1 MITQFMNSFRTI
13 SAAAKLAIA
22 GLLSISLFGCRT
34 VATPAVDAAASQ
46 AEGNPTGLQS
56 YAVAAGSGIDDLVR
70 MALENHPEIDA
81 AEAKVRR
88 MMAKVPQAKALPDPK
103 MRISAGSMAETAAG
117 RVGWMTGVEQALP
130 FPGKLREM
138 ARAAGKEA
146 EAAAA
151 QLEAVQLE
159 IAAQVRRAYW
169 SQFLAVQTTAITQD
183 SRDALNLIRDSVD
196 ARAAANQA
204 DQGDQ
209 LRLST
214 EIGKVEAAL
223 VRSRQGEGSAKSRMN
238 ALLNRPSSAPLPAPK
253 LNRREFGRDLNSLLA
268 KAESE
273 HPEVKAA
280 RAELEAF
287 QHRLKRAELDRYPDF
302 ALGLQHASVSD
313 GGLAPSANG
322 RDQVFATL
330 GITLPIW
337 QEPSRS
343 AGSTSPKRTRR
354 EDRNTRPCSGSG
366 TRSSPPDIVAT
377 LARGVP
383 PTRTGTSGPG
393 HRRNAVDVRG
403 TPWPHFRDGFQARDP
418 RKVLRCS
425 RSSGSAIARPTWPA
439 RRVPARLPR
448 PAWPP

>member
-1 MITQFMNSFRTI
+1 MNSFRTI

-337 QEPSRS
+337 QEPRKARIGEATAGIEESSARIGATRASLRYRVEDAWLRAKSTEELITLFDKQIIPEAQQAFDGVLTGYSAGKQSFVDALDVWRQLLAFRLQQATNQALLGTAVADLRS
-343 AGSTSPKRTRR
+343 A
-354 EDRNTRPCSGSG
+354 
-366 TRSSPPDIVAT
+366 
-377 LARGVP
+377 
-383 PTRTGTSGPG
+383 TGEQP
-393 HRRNAVDVRG
+393 
-403 TPWPHFRDGFQARDP
+403 
-418 RKVLRCS
+418 
-425 RSSGSAIARPTWPA
+425 
-439 RRVPARLPR
+439 
-448 PAWPP
+448 